1 MQTDNVETLR
11 RYHDLLNETGEP
23 PVSLFHPEV
32 EVHMFDGSPISGPY
46 YGQEGLRQWHVH
58 FRDGLIV
65 RFQGYRDR
73 AEALAAAGLN
83 DARRTT

>member
-23 PVSLFHPEV
+23 PVGLLHPEV
-32 EVHMFDGSPISGPY
+32 EVHMF
-46 YGQEGLRQWHVH
+46 
-58 FRDGLIV
+58 LIV
-65 RFQGYRDR
+65 RFHGYRDR

>member
-23 PVSLFHPEV
+23 PVGLLHPEV
-32 EVHMFDGSPISGPY
+32 EVHMF
-46 YGQEGLRQWHVH
+46 
-58 FRDGLIV
+58 LIV
-65 RFQGYRDR
+65 RFQGCDR